1 MNEQGRK
8 GVTPVRLNVLVPLV
22 LGMLAGACFLVVAAV
37 LGALTQAKG
46 PIEEHLPRIG
56 SLMLASFGG
65 ILLLFSA
72 AWAVLHLWLVRP
84 IRILTGEAE
93 TLALTRQRRGLLMP
107 SRHALERLPRAVEQ
121 LAQKLAAARAGTAE
135 AVADATQRA
144 EEQKSWLEAIL
155 LDLTEGIIV
164 CNLEHRI
171 LLYNQAAARI
181 LNLRDALGLGRSL
194 FGLLAREPVL
204 QTLELLQ
211 QAGHGAGRTG
221 SDAADRASAQQS
233 HQFVCATVDV
243 GTLLETRL
251 SLVQQPSGAVSG
263 YVLSFADIGPQIE
276 NLALRDAIL
285 RETMVE
291 WRRPLA
297 NLRAA
302 AETLFANPALKD
314 ADRTAF
320 EEIIANEVENLNDRF
335 LDVSRRYERL
345 TAGPW
350 PMSDIHSLDLFGV
363 LQRHLSENDGIGL
376 TPVGMPLWLQADSH
390 SLILALEHLIRAV
403 ARHTGKS
410 TFDIEALPGENYG
423 YVEVAWEGAAI
434 PSAAI
439 ESWLDEPLKGTIA
452 NRKARQIL
460 ERHGSDLW
468 SKPRGDGGACLR
480 LPLRLPQRPQIVS
493 IGPRAAPRPEY
504 YDFDLFRIADT
515 ALADT
520 PLKKLR
526 YVVFD
531 TETTGLRPSEGDELV
546 SIAAVRIVNA
556 RILTGE
562 TFERLIDPAR
572 SIPAA
577 SVRIH
582 GITDEMTRDKPPAR
596 IVLPQFKNFV
606 GDGVLVAWNAAF
618 DMRFLELKQ
627 DEAGVRFDNPVL
639 DALLLTI
646 YVSDEPINH
655 SLMATAERLG
665 IVVTGRHTALGD
677 AMATAAIWVR
687 LLDLLEARGILTLGQ
702 AYRISSRL
710 VAERRQLAQ
719 F

>member
-1 MNEQGRK
+1 MCSCRSCSGLS
-8 GVTPVRLNVLVPLV
+8 P
-22 LGMLAGACFLVVAAV
+22 AACFLVSAVV
-37 LGALTQAKG
+37 LGSITQARG

-65 ILLLFSA
+65 MLVLFSA
-72 AWAVLHLWLVRP
+72 AWAVLYLWVVRP
-84 IRILTGEAE
+84 IQILTGEAE
-93 TLALTRQRRGLLMP
+93 TLALTQQNRGLLMP

-135 AVADATQRA
+135 AIAGATQRA

-181 LNLRDALGLGRSL
+181 LNMRDALGLGRSL
-194 FGLLAREPVL
+194 FGLLTGEPIL

-211 QAGHGAGRTG
+211 QTGQAAGKTG
-221 SDAADRASAQQS
+221 PDAAQRASEQQS
-233 HQFVCATVDV
+233 HRFVCATVDV

-251 SLVQQPSGAVSG
+251 SLVRQPSGAVSG

-297 NLRAA
+297 NLSAA

-320 EEIIANEVENLNDRF
+320 EEIIAKEVENLNDRF
-335 LDVSRRYERL
+335 LEASRRYERL

-350 PMSDIHSLDLFGV
+350 PMSDIHSLDLFRV
-363 LQRHLSENDGIGL
+363 VQKHLSENDGIEL
-376 TPVGMPLWLQADSH
+376 TLVGMPLWLQADSH

-403 ARHTGKS
+403 ANYTGKS
-410 TFDIEALPGENYG
+410 AFDIEALPGENYG
-423 YVEVAWEGAAI
+423 YVEVAWEGAPI
-434 PSAAI
+434 PSAVI
-439 ESWLDEPLKGTIA
+439 DSWLDEPLKGTIA

-468 SKPRGDGGACLR
+468 SKPKGDGGACLQ
-480 LPLRLPQRPQIVS
+480 LPLRLPERPQIVS
-493 IGPRAAPRPEY
+493 IEPPVAPRPEY
-504 YDFDLFRIADT
+504 YDFDLFKISDT

-531 TETTGLRPSEGDELV
+531 TETTGHQAVGGRRARRDRRGAHRQRAHPDRRDLRAPDQSRPLD
-546 SIAAVRIVNA
+546 SA
-556 RILTGE
+556 
-562 TFERLIDPAR
+562 
-572 SIPAA
+572 S

-582 GITDEMTRDKPPAR
+582 GITDEMARDKPPAR

-606 GDGVLVAWNAAF
+606 GDGVLVAYNAAF
-618 DMRFLELKQ
+618 DMSFLELKQ

-639 DALLLTI
+639 DALLLSI
-646 YVSDEPINH
+646 YVSDEPDQPF
-655 SLMATAERLG
+655 ADGDGGTARCRRHRSPHRARRCHGDRGNLG
-665 IVVTGRHTALGD
+665 KAAGPAGGARDTHLGSGLQDFEPSGR
-677 AMATAAIWVR
+677 
-687 LLDLLEARGILTLGQ
+687 
-702 AYRISSRL
+702 
-710 VAERRQLAQ
+710 ERRQLAQ